1 MLKNKI
7 YFSLFL
13 TILGCQTS
21 SYIIPESNLSVK
33 DNRKAIVAAVG
44 DVKSVS
50 ENGREIVTP
59 YHNRS
64 FKVLDDTST
73 MKTRYY
79 TKVVVLGARRP
90 YEVSVEVRKEQKD
103 PETKIFLDQGIDEGL
118 TQIRMVAIQQ
128 MLNQSREKV
137 APAFDVEN
145 PF

>member
-7 YFSLFL
+7 YFSLFVV
-13 TILGCQTS
+13 IVGCQTS

-33 DNRKAIVAAVG
+33 ENRKAIVAAVG

-59 YHNRS
+59 FHNRS

-103 PETKIFLDQGIDEGL
+103 PETKKFLDQGIDEGL